1 MTPVHPGD
9 TPPEDPEQPDSST
22 PSWCCALRGTVG
34 RPRGLPDLSF
44 LLWKTV

>member
-9 TPPEDPEQPDSST
+9 TPPEDPEQPDST